1 MVTEDIEARA
11 ELELKSELA
20 EHLKFN
26 SNVWALVVRVLGA
39 FQGHDLAQM
48 PESRKVCFVLL
59 ARLANDLRCIALLSE
74 RGYSDQAAIMAAS
87 VLESAHTI
95 SYIRDD
101 EPRAQAW
108 NTHRRPRNTFRPI
121 PELIKATAKFIEVPD
136 PKEFVRREQRVYAQL
151 CWSKHVTSIVLGFR
165 PPEERVTRGTFYLGP
180 DTSEFGVRVAWFA
193 LQHSGRLGLLAVDVF
208 QNTHATVLDVAR
220 ALGECRATCNRLD
233 AQAEKRWG
241 TEDPFEGEW

>member
-1 MVTEDIEARA
+1 MVIEDVEARA
-11 ELELKSELA
+11 EHELKSELA

-101 EPRAQAW
+101 EARAQAW
-108 NTHRRPRNTFRPI
+108 NTHRRPRNTFRKI
-121 PELIKATAKFIEVPD
+121 PELITATAKFLEASNLKEV
-136 PKEFVRREQRVYAQL
+136 VRVEQRVYAQL

-165 PPEERVTRGTFYLGP
+165 PPEERITRGTFYLGP

-220 ALGECRATCNRLD
+220 AIVKCRATYDRLV
-233 AQAEKRWG
+233 AQAQQRWG